1 LTWEKLKFGKQK
13 PEMEKQIT
21 GQQTSRPESLK
32 LKAEMGR
39 TAKYAKQAKSSFEA
53 SSFILRGFAVKNPC
67 PSVIK
72 NEFPLFPLVLR
83 FKISAFFSCIHPF
96 FDA

>member
-53 SSFILRGFAVKNPC
+53 SSFILRGFAVKNP
-67 PSVIK
+67 PSMVK

-83 FKISAFFSCIHPF
+83 FQISAFFSCIQPP